1 VYYVWDPTLGGV
13 QDLEQSGGRGAF
25 VVVDLLSGTN
35 SSNSEANQYLQPM
48 QAVFVQTSDEDIN
61 PSLNFSEEDKVI
73 EINSTEILKSGDHKF
88 INIQLYNQLSYDLG
102 STPSDALRINF
113 GESYTNQIDDDFP
126 KLKNIDENLTRLI
139 DGQLIALE
147 RRSFSDLEDVLPL
160 YLNQY
165 RRQNYVF
172 KFEITEDLPQHVY
185 IIDSYL
191 ETETLISKSSDTY
204 TFSVNSSV
212 PGSINENR
220 FSLKLT
226 PQSLSITSHEFSKV
240 KLYPNPTQESFSISG
255 LGNGSET
262 EVEIYTMLGQ
272 KIYQSSLGKTSI
284 QEISDFNAAPGTYL
298 VKLKSD
304 AAEHTLKLVKQ

>member
-1 VYYVWDPTLGGV
+1 
-13 QDLEQSGGRGAF
+13 
-25 VVVDLLSGTN
+25 
-35 SSNSEANQYLQPM
+35 M
-48 QAVFVQTSDEDIN
+48 
-61 PSLNFSEEDKVI
+61 
-73 EINSTEILKSGDHKF
+73 
-88 INIQLYNQLSYDLG
+88 
-102 STPSDALRINF
+102 
-113 GESYTNQIDDDFP
+113 
-126 KLKNIDENLTRLI
+126 
-139 DGQLIALE
+139 
-147 RRSFSDLEDVLPL
+147 
-160 YLNQY
+160 
-165 RRQNYVF
+165 
-172 KFEITEDLPQHVY
+172 
-185 IIDSYL
+185 

-226 PQSLSITSHEFSKV
+226 PQSLSVTSDEFSKV